1 MRSLEKL
8 RQDARAI
15 FDAGVTAAD
24 PYRAVARHVSV
35 EQGVLLVSDK
45 AYQLQD
51 YQRIVVVGAGKASA
65 RMAQALEDLLGK
77 RISCGIINVKHGY
90 SVPLAAISVNEAS
103 HPLPDE
109 AGLRGARAIA
119 GLASQANDGDLIFCL
134 ISGGGSALLPA
145 PADGVTLEE
154 KVRTTRLLL
163 DCGATIQEM
172 NAVRKHISN
181 VKGGRL
187 ADLAFPATVISLIL
201 SDVVGDRLDV
211 IASGPTAADETTF
224 ADCLRIVQKYHLETR
239 IPPAVWQLLHRG
251 ASGALKETPKA
262 GDPVFARVQNLIVGN
277 NRSALDAA
285 RKRAESLGY
294 STLLL
299 SSFIEGETRIVAALH
314 SAIAKEIIA
323 SGNPVQR
330 PGCVISGGETTV
342 TMRGAGL
349 GGRNQEFA
357 LAAALDIAGAGNVAI
372 LSGATD
378 GSDGPTDAAGA
389 LADGTTASRSRALGL
404 DAQVFLDENDSYHFF
419 TQMGDLLITG
429 PTFTNVMDLRVV
441 VVD

>member
-1 MRSLEKL
+1 MRSLEAL
-8 RQDARAI
+8 RLDARAI

-35 EQGVLLVSDK
+35 EQGALLVSDK

-65 RMAQALEDLLGK
+65 RMAQALEDLLGN
-77 RISCGIINVKHGY
+77 RISCGIINVKHRY
-90 SVPLAAISVNEAS
+90 SVPLAGISVNEAS

-119 GLASQANDGDLIFCL
+119 DLARQANNGDLVFCL

-163 DCGATIQEM
+163 DCGATVQEM

-181 VKGGRL
+181 LKGGRL

-201 SDVVGDRLDV
+201 SDVVGDPPDA

-239 IPPAVWQLLHRG
+239 IPPAVWRLLQRG

-285 RKRAESLGY
+285 RKTAESLGY
-294 STLLL
+294 RTLLL
-299 SSFIEGETRIVAALH
+299 SSFIEGETRVVAALH
-314 SAIAKEIIA
+314 GAIAKEIIA

-330 PGCVISGGETTV
+330 PACVISGGETTV
-342 TMRGAGL
+342 TVRGTGL

-372 LSGATD
+372 LSGGTD

-389 LADGTTASRSRALGL
+389 LADGTTVSRAKALGL
-404 DAQVFLDENDSYHFF
+404 NAQVFLDENDSYHFF
-419 TQMGDLLITG
+419 KQMGDLLITG
-429 PTFTNVMDLRVV
+429 PTFTNVMDLRVLV
-441 VVD
+441 AD